1 MDERFGGK
9 LNQLEKDLP
18 EGLLVDAAWLEK
30 KGYYGSQRKQYVDRG
45 WLEQPAH
52 RVYRRMRGQLRWE
65 QVIISLQTLLEQ
77 PVVVGGRTALELQG
91 FAHYLSQEQ
100 KEVHLYGQQSLPTW
114 LNKLPLSQKF
124 VFHRTGH
131 LFHDDPI
138 TRGLGSVAWNLQT
151 GVGASTDQIHGQFNA
166 MPWGQW
172 DWPLTVTVPER
183 AILELLDELPNKESF
198 HQADMLMEGLATL
211 SPRRLEKLLL
221 DCKSIKVKRLFF
233 FFADRHQHRWLA
245 KIDQSKINLGSGKR
259 MLVRGGKLDTK
270 YQITVPEEFHAV
282 Q

>member
-1 MDERFGGK
+1 MDERNSSK

-52 RVYRRMRGQLRWE
+52 RVYRRTRGNLRWE

-91 FAHYLSQEQ
+91 FAHYLSQAQ
-100 KEVHLYGQQSLPTW
+100 KEIHLYGSKPPPSW
-114 LNKLPLSQKF
+114 LYKLPLPQEF
-124 VFHRTGH
+124 VFHRTGR
-131 LFHDDPI
+131 LFTNDPI
-138 TRGLGSVAWNLQT
+138 SRGLNVHVGDT
-151 GVGASTDQIHGQFNA
+151 GHAVKTDPVHGQFNV

-172 DWPLTVTVPER
+172 DWPLVASVPER
-183 AILELLDELPNKESF
+183 AILELLNELPEKESF
-198 HQADMLMEGLATL
+198 DQVDMLMEGLATL
-211 SPRRLEKLLL
+211 SPRRLEKLLI
-221 DCKSIKVKRLFF
+221 DCKSVKVKRLFF
-233 FFADRHQHRWLA
+233 FFADRHQHRWLTHLDRS
-245 KIDQSKINLGSGKR
+245 KIDLGSGKR
-259 MLVRGGKLDTK
+259 MLVRGGKLDST